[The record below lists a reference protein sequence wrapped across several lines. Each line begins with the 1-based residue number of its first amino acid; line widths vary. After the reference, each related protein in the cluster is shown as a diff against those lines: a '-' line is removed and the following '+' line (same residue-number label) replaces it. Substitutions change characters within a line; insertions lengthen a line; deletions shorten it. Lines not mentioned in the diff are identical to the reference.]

1 MEAEGE
7 EKRGES
13 AGRPDSELERF
24 GQDQD
29 APERAAAGA
38 RAWEISNYER
48 GTDFGRNDRQRNDEG
63 WNKGGGQPK

>member
-29 APERAAAGA
+29 APERAAAGGGNL
-38 RAWEISNYER
+38 NYER
-48 GTDFGRNDRQRNDEG
+48 AGD
-63 WNKGGGQPK
+63 